1 MRMAKLGTDPTLH
14 LVQLCR
20 TTRLCAPNP
29 ARLQDRN
36 TQQSLMG
43 CSWTVEPLA
52 DSTAVHRLVTMRALT
67 SYRQT
72 TVRARAPYRDALSC
86 VVAVGN
92 EEPYQSQRYGISST
106 FGATFGAR
114 RRYLSMSLGFA
125 VPARSRRKS
134 SAARREPTFSATAAA
149 MNWLSDTPSAAANS
163 AAAFFT
169 DVGSFNG

>member
-1 MRMAKLGTDPTLH
+1 MPMTGLPSGASGRFQPTPRFMITAAK
-14 LVQLCR
+14 R
-20 TTRLCAPNP
+20 
-29 ARLQDRN
+29 
-36 TQQSLMG
+36 S
-43 CSWTVEPLA
+43 
-52 DSTAVHRLVTMRALT
+52 
-67 SYRQT
+67 
-72 TVRARAPYRDALSC
+72 LSC
-86 VVAVGN
+86 VVADGN
-92 EEPYQSQRYGISST
+92 EQPYQSQRYGMSST